1 MSTSKK
7 VGAKPVYVELQAKN
21 NLLIKAMRRMHITRV
36 SELARLSGV
45 SAKTI
50 RGYLHLRVSPLA
62 QSEWKSS
69 ALALSVFF
77 TCAPEDLF
85 CHEEQLLNFEI
96 SRFSAEL
103 SFLESQRFFVED
115 EQSTSLLPEIL
126 ACANDLR
133 TVIDRVIGDLN
144 LREQGII
151 RMLFGVGSGQMCA
164 RDIAKVFDLKDEC
177 ATREIASRAL
187 RKLCN
192 PEKLRMLECAGALD
206 SDIRLALK
214 YTEAKET

>member
-1 MSTSKK
+1 MSKSRKS
-7 VGAKPVYVELQAKN
+7 GSKPVCIELQAKN
-21 NLLIKAMRRMHITRV
+21 NLLIKAMRRRGISSIAILASMTRI
-36 SELARLSGV
+36 SER
-45 SAKTI
+45 TI
-50 RGYLHLRVSPLA
+50 RGYLNLNLNPLT

-77 TCAPEDLF
+77 ECAPEDLF
-85 CHEEQLLNFEI
+85 CHEEQLLKFEI

-103 SFLESQRFFVED
+103 SFMESQRFFVEED
-115 EQSTSLLPEIL
+115 QATSQLPEML
-126 ACANDLR
+126 ASANDLR
-133 TVIDRVIGDLN
+133 SVIDRVIGDLT

-151 RMLFGVGSGQMCA
+151 RMLFGLNSGQMCA
-164 RDIAKVFDLKDEC
+164 RDIAKVFDLENEN

-192 PEKLRMLECAGALD
+192 PTKLQMLECAGALD

-214 YTEAKET
+214 YTEARET